1 MSTPRMDILG
11 LLIGIF
17 GREAAE
23 LILRGEPDPYNVL
36 PGPRGPTRK
45 VKTGDTRCSCC
56 GEHAADGRQYD
67 NQGNDDP
74 VCNLC
79 AAPGQELRP
88 LEDS

>member
-1 MSTPRMDILG
+1 MSREVQLHTRALLAALLSPQGAAMILG
-11 LLIGIF
+11 DG
-17 GREAAE
+17 
-23 LILRGEPDPYNVL
+23 DYNEL
-36 PGPRGPTRK
+36 PGPRGPARK